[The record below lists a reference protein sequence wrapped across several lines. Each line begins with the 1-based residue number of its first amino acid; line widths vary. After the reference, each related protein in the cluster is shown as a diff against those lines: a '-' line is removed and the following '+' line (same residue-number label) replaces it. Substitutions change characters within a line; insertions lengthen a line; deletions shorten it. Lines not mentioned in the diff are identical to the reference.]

1 VDGGK
6 VHSLKTHDC
15 HILLQRVLLAGLKG
29 VAPREMYEAVAELGR
44 FFRELC
50 CKTLRV
56 DLLERMKVEIVLILC
71 KLEKLFPPAFFDV
84 MVHLAIHL
92 PGEAIQRGNVHYGW
106 MYPIERRLGYLKK
119 TVRNKSRPEGSIA
132 EGYIVDECLSFC
144 SRYLDDH
151 IETRFNRAERNQDDR
166 RIVGPHEFGI
176 FSDGAKCLGKSSLMH
191 FEKEFDS
198 MVWYVLSNCD
208 EAQSYIE

>member
-1 VDGGK
+1 
-6 VHSLKTHDC
+6 
-15 HILLQRVLLAGLKG
+15 
-29 VAPREMYEAVAELGR
+29 
-44 FFRELC
+44 
-50 CKTLRV
+50 
-56 DLLERMKVEIVLILC
+56 
-71 KLEKLFPPAFFDV
+71 
-84 MVHLAIHL
+84 
-92 PGEAIQRGNVHYGW
+92 

-132 EGYIVDECLSFC
+132 GGYIVDECLSFC
-144 SRYLDDH
+144 STYLDDH
-151 IETRFNRAERNQDDR
+151 IEMRLNKAKRNQDDH
-166 RIVGPHEFGI
+166 RIVGQHEFGM

>member
-1 VDGGK
+1 
-6 VHSLKTHDC
+6 
-15 HILLQRVLLAGLKG
+15 
-29 VAPREMYEAVAELGR
+29 MYEAVAELGR

-56 DLLERMKVEIVLILC
+56 DLLHRMKVEIVLILC

-92 PGEAIQRGNVHYGW
+92 PSEAIQRGPVHYGW

-151 IETRFNRAERNQDDR
+151 NETRLNRAERNQYDR

-191 FEKEFDS
+191 FDKEFDT